1 MENRGTFTPKQ
12 CLETQENE
20 IISNYVCH
28 GLFRETHFIRYSF
41 QLFIFLGGKN
51 SVMVHPGWDARYL
64 AFGVVVLF
72 NPTLGPVFRK
82 NLKISET

>member
-1 MENRGTFTPKQ
+1 
-12 CLETQENE
+12 
-20 IISNYVCH
+20 
-28 GLFRETHFIRYSF
+28 
-41 QLFIFLGGKN
+41 
-51 SVMVHPGWDARYL
+51 MVHPGWDARYL